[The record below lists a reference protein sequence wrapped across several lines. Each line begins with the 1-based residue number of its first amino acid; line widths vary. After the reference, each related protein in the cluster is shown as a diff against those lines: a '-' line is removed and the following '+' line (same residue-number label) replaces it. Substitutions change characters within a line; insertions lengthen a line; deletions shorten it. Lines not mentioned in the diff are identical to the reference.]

1 MSIHEGH
8 RQRMRRQLKTSGM
21 DSLSD
26 VQVLEVLLYYAIPR
40 ADTNPIAHRLL
51 ERFGSLSGVLEAAP
65 DELLN
70 IEGMGDA
77 AAQLISL
84 IPQLERR
91 HFIDRSGKASIL
103 NSTSKCGQYLVPFF
117 HGEQEEVVYL
127 LCLDAKCKAICC
139 VPVHRGSITAA
150 SISIRKIVQTALNQ
164 NAASVVLAH
173 NHPSGYALPSPEDL
187 DTTRT
192 LQTALQAARRALD
205 TIGVT
210 LADHIIVADDDFVSL
225 ADDGFLG
232 GSYGL

>member
-65 DELLN
+65 DELSN

-77 AAQLISL
+77 AAQLIAL
-84 IPQLERR
+84 I
-91 HFIDRSGKASIL
+91 
-103 NSTSKCGQYLVPFF
+103 QYLVPFF

-150 SISIRKIVQTALNQ
+150 SISVRKIVQTALNQ

-192 LQTALQAARRALD
+192 LQTALQAVG
-205 TIGVT
+205 IV

-225 ADDGFLG
+225 ADDGYLG

>member
-1 MSIHEGH
+1 
-8 RQRMRRQLKTSGM
+8 
-21 DSLSD
+21 
-26 VQVLEVLLYYAIPR
+26 
-40 ADTNPIAHRLL
+40 
-51 ERFGSLSGVLEAAP
+51 
-65 DELLN
+65 
-70 IEGMGDA
+70 MGDA
-77 AAQLISL
+77 AAQLIAL

-127 LCLDAKCKAICC
+127 LVVWTQSARPSAACRCTG
-139 VPVHRGSITAA
+139 GSITAA
-150 SISIRKIVQTALNQ
+150 SISVRKIVQTALNQ

-192 LQTALQAARRALD
+192 LQMALQAVGIA
-205 TIGVT
+205 

-225 ADDGFLG
+225 ADDGYLG

>member
-117 HGEQEEVVYL
+117 HGE
-127 LCLDAKCKAICC
+127 
-139 VPVHRGSITAA
+139 
-150 SISIRKIVQTALNQ
+150 
-164 NAASVVLAH
+164 
-173 NHPSGYALPSPEDL
+173 
-187 DTTRT
+187 
-192 LQTALQAARRALD
+192 
-205 TIGVT
+205 
-210 LADHIIVADDDFVSL
+210 
-225 ADDGFLG
+225 
-232 GSYGL
+232 

>member
-77 AAQLISL
+77 AAQLIAL
-84 IPQLERR
+84 IPAVGAAALHRQKRSCEHPELDKQVRAVPRPVLPRR
-91 HFIDRSGKASIL
+91 AGGGRVPSVSGRKMQ
-103 NSTSKCGQYLVPFF
+103 G
-117 HGEQEEVVYL
+117 HL
-127 LCLDAKCKAICC
+127 LCAGCTAGAS
-139 VPVHRGSITAA
+139 PAA
-150 SISIRKIVQTALNQ
+150 SISVRKIVQTALNQ

-192 LQTALQAARRALD
+192 LQTALQAVG
-205 TIGVT
+205 IV

-225 ADDGFLG
+225 ADDGYLG